1 MHIERIQ
8 IEDGF
13 LDGFNLKLVSGL
25 NVIIGARGTG
35 KTSLIE
41 LIRYCLGS
49 SNLTPT
55 AARNSLEHARAVLA
69 AGQTVVTIAHEAQQ
83 TVVLR
88 SAQDREP
95 RSATVFQP
103 PLILSQTEIETVG
116 LEAQGRL
123 RLIDEFVRDR
133 GQFDIDEAAA
143 AAEVRSQTE
152 DIDSLRKEMTD
163 LQQQISTISE
173 IDQQLLILR
182 PQEEALTKLSSQAG
196 EKKKRLD
203 ALVGRTTE
211 LSVSA
216 SYVERFQEGFKRWRS
231 VSERVFQTTPLP
243 DRWSSSPPRPDPLA
257 EVRSKISQLRSLLQ
271 EAQRLA
277 GEIGTI
283 SEAAAESYVTQ
294 RVTLD
299 DQTRAL
305 RKEVDDIQKGAGAI
319 ARQAQ
324 ALREQKAR
332 LIALK
337 GVLSDTEQRLKTLIG
352 ERNASLDSLEE
363 IRTARFN
370 SRNKV
375 ITALNSALGPRIRT
389 AIERAGQHEQYVGAV
404 SAALRGSGL
413 HYNDLAAMIG
423 SQISPRELID
433 AVESSDIDL
442 LVEVLQISKDRAIRV
457 INALREANLGEL
469 ATCSVEDKVD
479 LQLLDGGDYK
489 SIQQLSTGQ
498 RCTVILPIILE
509 HKDRILIV
517 DQPEDHIDN
526 AFIAD
531 TLIPALR
538 RSSAQKQMI
547 LSTHNANI
555 PVLGEA
561 QKVVHLGSDGRRGFV
576 ETEGKLESPAIVQAI
591 TTLME
596 GGAEAFRK
604 RAAFYKAHQ
613 S

>member
-1 MHIERIQ
+1 M
-8 IEDGF
+8 
-13 LDGFNLKLVSGL
+13 
-25 NVIIGARGTG
+25 
-35 KTSLIE
+35 
-41 LIRYCLGS
+41 
-49 SNLTPT
+49 
-55 AARNSLEHARAVLA
+55 
-69 AGQTVVTIAHEAQQ
+69 
-83 TVVLR
+83 
-88 SAQDREP
+88 
-95 RSATVFQP
+95 
-103 PLILSQTEIETVG
+103 
-116 LEAQGRL
+116 
-123 RLIDEFVRDR
+123 IDEFVRGR
-133 GQFDIDEAAA
+133 GRFDIDEAAA

-152 DIDSLRKEMTD
+152 DIDSLRKEISD
-163 LQQQISTISE
+163 LQQQIVTISE

-182 PQEEALTKLSSQAG
+182 PQEEALSKLSSQSA

-203 ALVGRTTE
+203 ALVSRTTD
-211 LSVSA
+211 LSVLA
-216 SYVERFQEGFKRWRS
+216 TYVDRFQKGFKQWCASSDRLLQS
-231 VSERVFQTTPLP
+231 TPLP
-243 DRWSSSPPRPDPLA
+243 DRWSSSPSVQDPLA
-257 EVRSKISQLRSLLQ
+257 AVRSKVDQLRSVLQ
-271 EAQRLA
+271 RAQSLA
-277 GEIGTI
+277 GEITAM

-294 RVTLD
+294 RVALD
-299 DQTRAL
+299 DQTRTL
-305 RKEVDDIQKGAGAI
+305 RKEVDEIQKGAGAI

-324 ALREQKAR
+324 SLREQKAR

-352 ERNASLDSLEE
+352 ERNVSLDRLEE

-370 SRNKV
+370 SRRKAITTLN
-375 ITALNSALGPRIRT
+375 TALAPRIRT
-389 AIERAGQHEQYVGAV
+389 VIERAGQQEQYVGAI

-413 HYNDLAAMIG
+413 RYNDLAEMIG

-433 AVESSDIDL
+433 AVESSDVDL
-442 LVEVLQISKDRAIRV
+442 LVEVLRISKDRAIRV

-489 SIQQLSTGQ
+489 SIQKLSTGQ

-538 RSSAQKQMI
+538 RSSAQKQMV

-576 ETEGKLESPAIVQAI
+576 ATEGKLESPAVVQAI